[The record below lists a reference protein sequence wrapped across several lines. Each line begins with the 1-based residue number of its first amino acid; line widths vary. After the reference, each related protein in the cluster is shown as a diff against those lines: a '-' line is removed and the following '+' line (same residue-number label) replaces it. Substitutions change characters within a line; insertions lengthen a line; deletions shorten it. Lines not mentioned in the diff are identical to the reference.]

1 MLQNITQLVD
11 AIHQAVLGEFIHR
24 KFNASA
30 RRYGQDLVS
39 QVDLHRSVRARG
51 EQLRMH
57 VGRNHDRQQ
66 RILERVLLEDIG
78 ERGADHRA
86 KSELRQRPRSVLARA
101 AAAEIVARQQH
112 LRALP
117 ARLVQDEI
125 GMGVPLGVVPPVV
138 EKLLVQPQ
146 LGNGLQEARGDDLV
160 GVHVVDGERNH
171 AAFEIRERLHS
182 SVLTSVTTPV
192 RALAAA
198 VSGLA
203 RNVRPPLPCRPS
215 KLRLL
220 VETLYWPGASWSPFM
235 AMHMEQPGSRHSHPA
250 ARKTSGRPSAMAW
263 RFTSC
268 DPGTTITRTLGFTL
282 RPFSRPA
289 AVRKSEMRELVQLPM
304 NTTSMGWPSSGLPPS
319 SPMYFSAFEMESRA
333 MGSPTCEGSG
343 RAAVMGMPIP
353 GFVP

>member
-86 KSELRQRPRSVLARA
+86 KSELRQRPRSMLARA

-125 GMGVPLGVVPPVV
+125 GIGVPLGVVPPVV

-146 LGNGLQEARGDDLV
+146 LGSGFQEARGDDLV

-182 SVLTSVTTPV
+182 SVLTSVTTPAM
-192 RALAAA
+192 ALAAA
-198 VSGLA
+198 VNGLA
-203 RNVRPPLPCRPS
+203 RKVRPPLPCRPS

-220 VETLYWPGASWSPFM
+220 VETLYSPGCNWSPFM

-250 ARKTSGRPSAMAW
+250 ARKISGSPSAMAC
-263 RFTSC
+263 RLTRC
-268 DPGTTITRTLGFTL
+268 EPGTTSTRTFELTL
-282 RPFSRPA
+282 RPRSTPA
-289 AVRKSEMRELVQLPM
+289 AARRSEMRPLVQLPM
-304 NTTSMGWPSSGLPPS
+304 KTTSMAWPSSGLPPS
-319 SPMYFSAFEMESRA
+319 RPMYFKALVTDSRSS
-333 MGSPTCEGSG
+333 GSEIRAGSG
-343 RAAVMGMPIP
+343 SGAPTGRPMP
-353 GFVP
+353 GLV